1 MNKFVVLLLVSALS
15 GWACASWYWPFGGGD
30 KAKDKVRISEMMEPA
45 SILIDEASDFAEDG
59 KTSEAIDKYRQAL
72 AELDR
77 IELENGDRAQSA
89 AFATLRNKR
98 AYVNAAIDS
107 LLLKEAQQNARAV
120 AVTDTTELEKKY
132 ARLKAGK
139 NLSDEKKMELAE
151 KKVAEIEDQKAVA
164 DAGAQVAAE
173 DKAKD
178 GPQGKAEAKVE
189 AVVQANAETQAKG
202 DAQAKLAEQA
212 KSEEQAKLEDPE
224 VRKKIRETLE
234 KDPKNRRAKI
244 LLAAED
250 LKARDYD
257 AVLLT
262 VKELLDERPNDAA
275 ALNMRAA
282 VETEKGEFKK
292 AERTLDQSIQ
302 SNPRSHYAYYNM
314 ARLFL
319 RTRGAAG
326 KASARRYYETGRKVG
341 GPKDE
346 DLEAQF

>member
-151 KKVAEIEDQKAVA
+151 KKVADY
-164 DAGAQVAAE
+164 
-173 DKAKD
+173 
-178 GPQGKAEAKVE
+178 
-189 AVVQANAETQAKG
+189 
-202 DAQAKLAEQA
+202 
-212 KSEEQAKLEDPE
+212 LEPMSR
-224 VRKKIRETLE
+224 V
-234 KDPKNRRAKI
+234 
-244 LLAAED
+244 
-250 LKARDYD
+250 
-257 AVLLT
+257 
-262 VKELLDERPNDAA
+262 
-275 ALNMRAA
+275 ALN
-282 VETEKGEFKK
+282 F
-292 AERTLDQSIQ
+292 S
-302 SNPRSHYAYYNM
+302 
-314 ARLFL
+314 
-319 RTRGAAG
+319 
-326 KASARRYYETGRKVG
+326 
-341 GPKDE
+341 
-346 DLEAQF
+346 

>member
-1 MNKFVVLLLVSALS
+1 MLLPPIRGRPVFGIILVQMNKFFVLLSVCVLS

-30 KAKDKVRISEMMEPA
+30 KAKEKVRISEMMEPA

-59 KTSEAIDKYRQAL
+59 KTTEAVESYRKAL

-107 LLLKEAQQNARAV
+107 LLLKQAQQNARAV

-139 NLSDEKKMELAE
+139 GLSDDKKMEIAE
-151 KKVAEIEDQKAVA
+151 KKVSEIEEQGAV
-164 DAGAQVAAE
+164 
-173 DKAKD
+173 
-178 GPQGKAEAKVE
+178 AEAKKPAGE
-189 AVVQANAETQAKG
+189 G
-202 DAQAKLAEQA
+202 AQAKAG
-212 KSEEQAKLEDPE
+212 DPS
-224 VRKKIRETLE
+224 VRKKVREALE
-234 KDPKNRRAKI
+234 KDPKNRRARL

-250 LKARDYD
+250 LKARDFD
-257 AVLLT
+257 AVFLA

-282 VETEKGEFKK
+282 AETEMGDFKK

-319 RTRGAAG
+319 QTRGAEG
-326 KASARRYYETGRKVG
+326 KGAAKRYYETGRKFG
-341 GPKDE
+341 GPKDA

>member
-1 MNKFVVLLLVSALS
+1 MNKIVVLLSVCVLS

-30 KAKDKVRISEMMEPA
+30 KSKEKIRISEMMEPA

-59 KTSEAIDKYRQAL
+59 KTSEAIDKYRKAL
-72 AELDR
+72 EELDR

-139 NLSDEKKMELAE
+139 SLSDGEKMAIAE
-151 KKVAEIEDQKAVA
+151 KKVAEIEEQKAV
-164 DAGAQVAAE
+164 D
-173 DKAKD
+173 
-178 GPQGKAEAKVE
+178 EAKPQ
-189 AVVQANAETQAKG
+189 VVKPQVVKLQEVDESKANAE
-202 DAQAKLAEQA
+202 
-212 KSEEQAKLEDPE
+212 DPA
-224 VRKKIRETLE
+224 VRKKIREALE

-250 LKARDYD
+250 LKARDFD

-262 VKELLDERPNDAA
+262 VKELLEERPNDAA

-319 RTRGAAG
+319 RTRGAEG
-326 KASARRYYETGRKVG
+326 KEAARRYYETGRKVG

>member
-1 MNKFVVLLLVSALS
+1 MNKFVVLSLLCMMS

-30 KAKDKVRISEMMEPA
+30 KSKEKVRISEMMEPA
-45 SILIDEASDFAEDG
+45 SILIDEASDFAEEG
-59 KTSEAIDKYRQAL
+59 KTAEAVESYRKAL

-107 LLLKEAQQNARAV
+107 LLLKQAQQNARAV

-139 NLSDEKKMELAE
+139 AISDDKKMEIAE
-151 KKVAEIEDQKAVA
+151 KRVSEIEEQRAVAEANEKPGAEVKEKEP
-164 DAGAQVAAE
+164 AG
-173 DKAKD
+173 
-178 GPQGKAEAKVE
+178 
-189 AVVQANAETQAKG
+189 
-202 DAQAKLAEQA
+202 
-212 KSEEQAKLEDPE
+212 DPA
-224 VRKKIRETLE
+224 VRKKIREALE
-234 KDPKNRRAKI
+234 KDPKNRRARL

-250 LKARDYD
+250 LKARDFD
-257 AVLLT
+257 AVLIA
-262 VKELLDERPNDAA
+262 VKGLLDERPNDAA

-282 VETEKGEFKK
+282 VETERGEFKK

-319 RTRGAAG
+319 RTRGEEGKGAA
-326 KASARRYYETGRKVG
+326 KRYYETGRKVG

-346 DLEAQF
+346 SLEAQF

>member
-1 MNKFVVLLLVSALS
+1 MNKFVVLSLLCMMS

-30 KAKDKVRISEMMEPA
+30 KSKEKVRISEMMEPA
-45 SILIDEASDFAEDG
+45 SILIDEASDFAEEG
-59 KTSEAIDKYRQAL
+59 KTAEAVESYRKAL

-107 LLLKEAQQNARAV
+107 LLLKQAQQNARAV

-139 NLSDEKKMELAE
+139 AISDDKKMEIAE
-151 KKVAEIEDQKAVA
+151 KRVSEIEEQRAVAEANEKP
-164 DAGAQVAAE
+164 G
-173 DKAKD
+173 
-178 GPQGKAEAKVE
+178 AEAKE
-189 AVVQANAETQAKG
+189 KEPAG
-202 DAQAKLAEQA
+202 DPA
-212 KSEEQAKLEDPE
+212 
-224 VRKKIRETLE
+224 VRKKIREALE
-234 KDPKNRRAKI
+234 KDPKNRRARL

-250 LKARDYD
+250 LKARDFD
-257 AVLLT
+257 AVLIA
-262 VKELLDERPNDAA
+262 VKGLLDERPNDAA

-282 VETEKGEFKK
+282 VETERGEFKK

-319 RTRGAAG
+319 RTRGEEGKGAA
-326 KASARRYYETGRKVG
+326 KRYYETGRKVG

-346 DLEAQF
+346 SLEAQF